1 MVYNKNMARR
11 RGVPKFKLKDSTVYT
26 LSAVL
31 LWGCAIL
38 VWLSFT
44 QKGSLLIGINNFLI
58 ENLGGLS
65 SFFLP
70 FPFVIGGM
78 MVSRIKTSLAQ
89 ANVFVGSLMVLGT
102 LTGLSHSGEWG
113 NQLWNGLATLVST
126 AGAGLFLGL
135 GLMFGIVVMFN
146 IPFEDLVDGFLSIA
160 RNFKSMSGKNKLKGQ
175 MPTINPVMKIGG
187 MSAANTTKPN
197 PVINDS
203 KDKEVKK
210 APLQMT
216 INPPATASDTPWKYP
231 PISMLSESILGK
243 VDRGDPKANAGI
255 IESTLEA
262 FGISAKVVE
271 VNLGPAVTQYAIE
284 VAIGTK
290 LSKIS
295 ALSNDLALA
304 LAAPTGQIRIEA
316 PIPGRSL
323 VGIELP
329 NRSPEFVGLRRM
341 LESEQMR
348 NHKSKLAVA
357 LGLDVS
363 GKPII
368 ADIAKMPHVLIAGS
382 TGSGKSVC
390 INAFIASLL
399 FRTSPAELNLIM
411 VDPKRVELTGYNG
424 IPHLLSPVIV
434 EPEKVLSALKW
445 LTVEM
450 DRRYKIF
457 AEIGVRNID
466 AYNESSGFQALPYIV
481 LLIDELADIMLFA
494 PVEVE
499 DAITR
504 LAQMARATGI
514 HLVLATQRPSVDII
528 TGLIKAN
535 IPTRIAFAVSSMID
549 SRVIL
554 DQPGAEKLL
563 GRGDMLFVPPDQAKP
578 SRIQGAFVSDKEINS
593 LLDFI
598 RKEGVAPHYTE
609 EVTTM
614 TVGRKNGRGG
624 MIVNSDTGGSQD
636 DLFNQAVQIVVQND
650 KASASLLQ
658 RKLSIGYARAA
669 RLLDELE
676 QAGVVG
682 HGDGAKP
689 RDILIKNADE
699 FLK

>member
-1 MVYNKNMARR
+1 MARR
-11 RGVPKFKLKDSTVYT
+11 RTALKFKLKKNTVYA
-26 LSAVL
+26 LSVVL
-31 LWGCAIL
+31 LWSLALLI
-38 VWLSFT
+38 WLSFSL
-44 QKGSLLIGINNFLI
+44 KGSLLMAVNKLLVRNF
-58 ENLGGLS
+58 GTVAT
-65 SFFLP
+65 FFLP
-70 FPFVIGGM
+70 FSFITAGLL
-78 MVSRIKTSLAQ
+78 VSKIKTSLAN
-89 ANVFVGSLMVLGT
+89 ANVFVGSLIILGCLMGIT
-102 LTGLSHSGEWG
+102 KGGELG
-113 NQLWNGLATLVST
+113 MQLWNGLAILVS
-126 AGAGLFLGL
+126 AFGAGIFLFLGL
-135 GLMFGIVVMFN
+135 VVGTVVMFN
-146 IPFEDLVDGFLSIA
+146 IPFEEIINWFLSL
-160 RNFKSMSGKNKLKGQ
+160 RLKFPKSRPAVIRM
-175 MPTINPVMKIGG
+175 GG
-187 MSAANTTKPN
+187 MAPSPKTNVVMQDNKP
-197 PVINDS
+197 I
-203 KDKEVKK
+203 
-210 APLQMT
+210 QMT
-216 INPPATASDTPWKYP
+216 INPPVTASDSPWKYP
-231 PISMLSESILGK
+231 PLTLLSEVISGK
-243 VDRGDPKANAGI
+243 ADRGDPKANADV

-262 FGISAKVVE
+262 FGITAKVVE
-271 VNLGPAVTQYAIE
+271 VNLGPAVTQYALE

-295 ALSNDLALA
+295 SLSNDLALA

-329 NRSPEFVGLRRM
+329 NRTPEFVSLRRM
-341 LESEQMR
+341 LESDGMR
-348 NHKSKLAVA
+348 HHKSKLAVS

-368 ADIAKMPHVLIAGS
+368 GDIARMPHVLIAGM

-399 FRTSPAELNLIM
+399 FRASPAELNLIM

-424 IPHLLSPVIV
+424 IPHLLAPVIV

-457 AEIGVRNID
+457 AEVGVRNID

-504 LAQMARATGI
+504 LAQMSRATGI

-578 SRIQGAFVSDKEINS
+578 SRIQGAFVSDKEI
-593 LLDFI
+593 LGLIDFI
-598 RKEGVAPHYTE
+598 RKQGVTPHYTE

-614 TVGRKNGRGG
+614 AIGKKGR
-624 MIVNSDTGGSQD
+624 VNTGTSQD
-636 DLFNQAVQIVVQND
+636 ELFAQAVQIVVQND

-669 RLLDELE
+669 RVIDELE
-676 QAGVVG
+676 QAGVIG

-689 RDILIKNADE
+689 RNVLISSADE
-699 FLK
+699 FLNRTDAKS

>member
-1 MVYNKNMARR
+1 MARR
-11 RGVPKFKLKDSTVYT
+11 RTAPKFKLKKNTVYA
-26 LSAVL
+26 LSVVL
-31 LWGCAIL
+31 LWGCALLI
-38 VWLSFT
+38 WLSFSL
-44 QKGSLLIGINNFLI
+44 KGFLLLAVNKLLIG
-58 ENLGGLS
+58 NLGTIAT
-65 SFFLP
+65 FFLP
-70 FPFVIGGM
+70 FSFITAGLL
-78 MVSRIKTSLAQ
+78 VSKIKTSLAN
-89 ANVFVGSLMVLGT
+89 ANVFVGSLIILGCLMGITRGGTLGT
-102 LTGLSHSGEWG
+102 E
-113 NQLWNGLATLVST
+113 LWNGLTILVS
-126 AGAGLFLGL
+126 APGAGIFLFVGMVV
-135 GLMFGIVVMFN
+135 GVIVMFN
-146 IPFEDLVDGFLSIA
+146 IPFEEIINWLIGL
-160 RNFKSMSGKNKLKGQ
+160 RRYFKSKPKTALNHSNTVIRM
-175 MPTINPVMKIGG
+175 GG
-187 MSAANTTKPN
+187 MAPAPTPKTNVVIQDKKPT
-197 PVINDS
+197 
-203 KDKEVKK
+203 
-210 APLQMT
+210 PLT
-216 INPPATASDTPWKYP
+216 INPPVTASDSPWKYP
-231 PISMLSESILGK
+231 PLTLLSEVVSGK
-243 VDRGDPKANAGI
+243 ADRGDPKANADI

-262 FGISAKVVE
+262 FGITAKVVE
-271 VNLGPAVTQYAIE
+271 VNLGPAVTQYALE

-295 ALSNDLALA
+295 SLSNDLALA

-316 PIPGRSL
+316 PIAGRSL

-329 NRSPEFVGLRRM
+329 NRAPEFVSLRRM
-341 LESEQMR
+341 LESDGMR
-348 NHKSKLAVA
+348 HHKSKLAVS

-368 ADIAKMPHVLIAGS
+368 GDIAKMPHVLIAGM

-399 FRTSPAELNLIM
+399 FRASPAELNLIM
-411 VDPKRVELTGYNG
+411 VDPKRVELTNYNG

-434 EPEKVLSALKW
+434 EPERVLSALKW

-450 DRRYKIF
+450 DRRYKVF
-457 AEIGVRNID
+457 AEVGVRNID

-504 LAQMARATGI
+504 LAQMSRATGI

-578 SRIQGAFVSDKEINS
+578 SRIQGAYVSDKEIS
-593 LLDFI
+593 ALIDFI
-598 RKEGVAPHYTE
+598 RKQGVAPHYTE

-614 TVGRKNGRGG
+614 AVGKKGRA
-624 MIVNSDTGGSQD
+624 SDVTSQD
-636 DLFNQAVQIVVQND
+636 ELFDQAVQIVVQND

-669 RLLDELE
+669 RVIDELE
-676 QAGVVG
+676 QAGVIG
-682 HGDGAKP
+682 RGDGAKP
-689 RDILIKNADE
+689 RDVLIANADE
-699 FLK
+699 FLNRPASAS